1 MVSRGE
7 KVIMRNILV
16 GLIFLFTSGS
26 AIRAATTEDPYAEVN
41 ASWERFGAVYSR
53 ILENYYS
60 SLDQEEIMS
69 AAIKGMLGQ
78 LDPYSEYYDEEGL
91 RQLRQDTTGKFA
103 GLGIT
108 VAIKDRFP
116 VVISPI
122 EGTPAFRAGL
132 RPGDLIVAIEGK
144 STLDMQLESVVNA
157 LRGDP
162 GTKVAISVATHLGAT
177 PREVE
182 IQREIITIKSVV
194 LVEELQE
201 KIGYISMRRTRFSE
215 HTSSEVEEAIKSLP
229 RVEGL
234 ILDLRGNP
242 GGLFSQATQV
252 ADLFL
257 PQGVPIVKIKE
268 RDGRREEVKYSHR
281 HSIARNVP
289 LVVLIDEG
297 SASASEI
304 VAGAIQDNDRG
315 VVVGAASFGKGSVQ
329 TIFDLREREDE
340 SSALKLTTAL
350 YYAPSG
356 RSIHREQDIARP
368 VHRVLFG
375 DRELPHQLVMDL
387 IFRSENRA
395 KALSALQSHFDMD
408 SESAE
413 SILLIR
419 LGDLVGKSK
428 RGAAGLPDSIAN
440 RTYYTLRGRK
450 VFGGG
455 GIKPDIRVESEP
467 FPPYV
472 QELERRRLFFDF
484 VIDYVSTDSSWAEEH
499 PDLTVSDEMVEGF
512 MEFVQDRSLDQ
523 GQKGLNQIEELE
535 DLAKKMDWGEKV
547 QESIHQLRAAVMQ
560 EWERRHSSELE
571 PYVKG
576 ALRRELILR
585 FKGRK
590 AQLLEDL
597 QQDVQLAK
605 AIEVLADQD
614 QYLGVLAAE
623 EAK

>member
-1 MVSRGE
+1 
-7 KVIMRNILV
+7 MRHILM
-16 GLIFLFTSGS
+16 GLMGLFAS
-26 AIRAATTEDPYAEVN
+26 AGAICAATTEDPYAEVN

-60 SLDQEEIMS
+60 SLDQGEIMS
-69 AAIKGMLGQ
+69 AAIEGMLGQ

-91 RQLRQDTTGKFA
+91 RQLRQDTTGKFT

-122 EGTPAFRAGL
+122 EDTPAFRAGL

-144 STLDMQLESVVNA
+144 STLDMQLESVVNE
-157 LRGDP
+157 LRGAP

-182 IQREIITIKSVV
+182 IQREDIRIKSVV
-194 LVEELQE
+194 LVEELEDQ
-201 KIGYISMRRTRFSE
+201 IGYISMRRTRFSE

-229 RVEGL
+229 QVEGL

-257 PQGVPIVKIKE
+257 PQGAPIVEIKE
-268 RDGRREEVKYSHR
+268 REGRREEVKYAHR
-281 HSIARNVP
+281 HSIARDIP
-289 LVVLIDEG
+289 LVVMIDEG

-315 VVVGAASFGKGSVQ
+315 VIVGAASFGKGSVQ
-329 TIFDLREREDE
+329 TIFDLQTAFDLREET

-356 RSIHREQDIARP
+356 RSIHREQEIAKP

-387 IFRSENRA
+387 ILRSESKA
-395 KALSALQSHFDMD
+395 KALSALQSHFDMN
-408 SESAE
+408 SEAAE

-419 LGDLVGKSK
+419 LGDLAGKSK
-428 RGAAGLPDSIAN
+428 MGAAGLPDSISN
-440 RTYYTLRGRK
+440 RTYYTQRGRE

-455 GIKPDIRVESEP
+455 GIRPDISVKSEP
-467 FPPYV
+467 FPPYI

-484 VIDYVSTDSSWAEEH
+484 VIDYVSADSSWAEEH
-499 PDLTVSDEMVEGF
+499 PDLTVSDAMVEGF
-512 MEFVQDRSLDQ
+512 MEFVQDRSLHQ
-523 GQKGLNQIEELE
+523 GQEGLSQIAELE
-535 DLAKKMDWGEKV
+535 DLAKEMEWGETA
-547 QESIHQLRAAVMQ
+547 QESIDQLRAAVTQ
-560 EWERRHSSELE
+560 EWERRYRSELE
-571 PYVKG
+571 PYIKS

-585 FKGRK
+585 FWGRK
-590 AQLLEDL
+590 AQLLEEL
-597 QQDVQLAK
+597 QRDVQLAK

-614 QYLGVLAAE
+614 QYLGVLAVE

>member
-1 MVSRGE
+1 
-7 KVIMRNILV
+7 MRHILV
-16 GLIFLFTSGS
+16 GLIFLVTSGGV
-26 AIRAATTEDPYAEVN
+26 IRAATTEDPYAAVN

-60 SLDQEEIMS
+60 SLDQEQIMS
-69 AAIKGMLGQ
+69 AAINGMLGQ
-78 LDPYSEYYDEEGL
+78 LDSYSEYYDEEGL

-122 EGTPAFRAGL
+122 EDTPAFRAGL
-132 RPGDLIVAIEGK
+132 RPGDLIVAVEGK

-194 LVEELQE
+194 LVEELQK

-229 RVEGL
+229 QVEGL

-257 PQGVPIVKIKE
+257 PQGVPIVSIKE
-268 RDGRREEVKYSHR
+268 REGRREEVKYSHR
-281 HSIARNVP
+281 HSIARDIP

-329 TIFDLREREDE
+329 TIYDLREREDE

-395 KALSALQSHFDMD
+395 KALSALQSHFDMN

-419 LGDLVGKSK
+419 LGDLVGKSMM
-428 RGAAGLPDSIAN
+428 GAAGLPDSMAN
-440 RTYYTLRGRK
+440 RTYYTQRGRK

-467 FPPYV
+467 LPPYV

-499 PDLTVSDEMVEGF
+499 PGLTVSGEMVEGF
-512 MEFVQDRSLDQ
+512 MEFVQGRSLDQ

-535 DLAKKMDWGEKV
+535 DLAEKMDWGEEV
-547 QESIHQLRAAVMQ
+547 QESIHQLRAAVKQ

-571 PYVKG
+571 PYIKS

-590 AQLLEDL
+590 AQLLEEL

>member
-1 MVSRGE
+1 
-7 KVIMRNILV
+7 MRHLLM
-16 GLIFLFTSGS
+16 GLIFFFAS
-26 AIRAATTEDPYAEVN
+26 ANAIQAAPTEDPYAEVN

-53 ILENYYS
+53 ILENYYAR
-60 SLDQEEIMS
+60 LDQGEVMS

-122 EGTPAFRAGL
+122 EDTPAFRAGL
-132 RPGDLIVAIEGK
+132 RPGDLIVAVEGK

-157 LRGDP
+157 LRGEP
-162 GTKVAISVATHLGAT
+162 GTKVAISVAPHLGAM

-194 LVEELQE
+194 LVEELQG
-201 KIGYISMRRTRFSE
+201 KIGYISMRQTRFSE
-215 HTSSEVEEAIKSLP
+215 HTSSEVEEALKSLP

-257 PQGVPIVKIKE
+257 PQGVPIVSIRE
-268 RDGRREEVKYSHR
+268 RDRRREEVKYSHR

-329 TIFDLREREDE
+329 TIFDLREREE
-340 SSALKLTTAL
+340 EASALKLTTAL

-356 RSIHREQDIARP
+356 RSIHREQDIAKP
-368 VHRVLFG
+368 VHSVLFG

-387 IFRSENRA
+387 ILRSENRA

-413 SILLIR
+413 SLLLIR
-419 LGDLVGKSK
+419 LGDLAGKSK
-428 RGAAGLPDSIAN
+428 MGAAGLPDSMAN
-440 RTYYTLRGRK
+440 QTYYTQRGRK

-455 GIKPDIRVESEP
+455 GIKPDISVEPEP
-467 FPPYV
+467 FPLYV
-472 QELERRRLFFDF
+472 QELVRRRLFFDF
-484 VIDYVSTDSSWAEEH
+484 VIDYVSADSSWAEEH
-499 PDLTVSDEMVEGF
+499 PDLTVSDEMVAGF
-512 MEFVQDRSLDQ
+512 MEFVRTKDISLDQ
-523 GQKGLNQIEELE
+523 GRKGLNQIAELE
-535 DLAKKMDWGEKV
+535 DLAEKMDWSEAA
-547 QESIHQLRAAVMQ
+547 QESIQQLRAAVKQ
-560 EWERRHSSELE
+560 EWERRYSSELE
-571 PYVKG
+571 PYIKS

-585 FKGRK
+585 FRGRK
-590 AQLLEDL
+590 AQLLEEL
-597 QQDVQLAK
+597 QEDVQLAK

>member
-1 MVSRGE
+1 
-7 KVIMRNILV
+7 MRHILV
-16 GLIFLFTSGS
+16 GLIFLVTSGG
-26 AIRAATTEDPYAEVN
+26 AIRAATTEDPYAAVN

-69 AAIKGMLGQ
+69 AAINGMLGQ
-78 LDPYSEYYDEEGL
+78 LDSYSEYYDEEGL

-116 VVISPI
+116 VVIAPI
-122 EGTPAFRAGL
+122 EDTPAFRAGL
-132 RPGDLIVAIEGK
+132 RPGDLIVAVEGK

-194 LVEELQE
+194 LVEELE
-201 KIGYISMRRTRFSE
+201 KKIGYISMRRTRFSE
-215 HTSSEVEEAIKSLP
+215 YTSSEVEEAIKSLP
-229 RVEGL
+229 QVEGL

-257 PQGVPIVKIKE
+257 PRGVPIVSIKE
-268 RDGRREEVKYSHR
+268 REGRREEVKYSDR
-281 HSIARNVP
+281 HSIARDIP

-315 VVVGAASFGKGSVQ
+315 VIVGAASFGKGSVQ
-329 TIFDLREREDE
+329 TIFDLREREEE

-356 RSIHREQDIARP
+356 RSIHREQDIAKP

-387 IFRSENRA
+387 VLRSENRA
-395 KALSALQSHFDMD
+395 KALSALQSHFDMN

-413 SILLIR
+413 SVLLIR
-419 LGDLVGKSK
+419 LGDLVGKSMM
-428 RGAAGLPDSIAN
+428 GAAGLPDSMAN
-440 RTYYTLRGRK
+440 RTYYTQRGRK

-499 PDLTVSDEMVEGF
+499 PGLTVSDEMIEGF
-512 MEFVQDRSLDQ
+512 MEFVRTKDRSLDQ

-535 DLAKKMDWGEKV
+535 DLAEKMDWGEEV
-547 QESIHQLRAAVMQ
+547 QESIHQLRAAVKQ
-560 EWERRHSSELE
+560 EWERRHSSKLE
-571 PYVKG
+571 PYIKS

-590 AQLLEDL
+590 AQLLEEL

-623 EAK
+623 GAK

>member
-1 MVSRGE
+1 
-7 KVIMRNILV
+7 MRHILV
-16 GLIFLFTSGS
+16 GLIFLVTSGGV
-26 AIRAATTEDPYAEVN
+26 IRAATTEDPYAEVN

-60 SLDQEEIMS
+60 SMDQGEIMS

-122 EGTPAFRAGL
+122 EDTPAFRAGL
-132 RPGDLIVAIEGK
+132 RPGDLIVAVEGK

-182 IQREIITIKSVV
+182 IQREIIRIKSVV
-194 LVEELQE
+194 LVEELKN
-201 KIGYISMRRTRFSE
+201 KIGYISMRQTRFSE

-229 RVEGL
+229 QVEGL

-257 PQGVPIVKIKE
+257 PQGVPIVSIKE
-268 RDGRREEVKYSHR
+268 REGRREEVKYSHR
-281 HSIARNVP
+281 HSIARDIP

-315 VVVGAASFGKGSVQ
+315 VIVGAASFGKGSVQ
-329 TIFDLREREDE
+329 TIFDLREREEE

-356 RSIHREQDIARP
+356 RSIHREQDIAKP

-387 IFRSENRA
+387 VLRSENRA
-395 KALSALQSHFDMD
+395 KVLSALQSHFDMD

-428 RGAAGLPDSIAN
+428 LGATELSDSISN
-440 RTYYTLRGRK
+440 RTYYTQRGRK

-455 GIKPDIRVESEP
+455 GIKPDISVESEP

-499 PDLTVSDEMVEGF
+499 PGLTASDEMVKSF
-512 MEFVQDRSLDQ
+512 MEFVRTKDRSLHQ
-523 GQKGLNQIEELE
+523 GQEGLSQIAELE
-535 DLAKKMDWGEKV
+535 DLAEKMDWGEAA
-547 QESIHQLRAAVMQ
+547 QGSIHQLRAAVAQ
-560 EWERRHSSELE
+560 EWERRYSSSKLE
-571 PYVKG
+571 PYIKS

-585 FKGRK
+585 FRGRK
-590 AQLLEDL
+590 AQLLEEL

-614 QYLGVLAAE
+614 QYLGVLAAG

>member
-1 MVSRGE
+1 
-7 KVIMRNILV
+7 MRHILV
-16 GLIFLFTSGS
+16 GLIFLFASGG
-26 AIRAATTEDPYAEVN
+26 AIHAVTTEDPYAEVN

-53 ILENYYS
+53 ILENYYAR
-60 SLDQEEIMS
+60 LDQEEVMS
-69 AAIKGMLGQ
+69 AAIKGLLGQ
-78 LDPYSEYYDEEGL
+78 LDPYSEYFDEEAL

-122 EGTPAFRAGL
+122 EDTPAFRAGL
-132 RPGDLIVAIEGK
+132 RPGDLIVAVEGK
-144 STLDMQLESVVNA
+144 STLDMQLECVVNA

-182 IQREIITIKSVV
+182 IQREIIRIKSVV
-194 LVEELQE
+194 LVEELRG

-215 HTSSEVEEAIKSLP
+215 HTSSEVEEALKSLP

-257 PQGVPIVKIKE
+257 PQGVPIVSIKE
-268 RDGRREEVKYSHR
+268 REGRREEIKYSHR
-281 HSIARNVP
+281 PSIARDIP

-315 VVVGAASFGKGSVQ
+315 VIVGGASFGKGSVQ
-329 TIFDLREREDE
+329 TIFDLPEEA

-356 RSIHREQDIARP
+356 RSIHRKQNIARP

-387 IFRSENRA
+387 VLRSGNRA
-395 KALSALQSHFDMD
+395 KALSALQSHFDMN

-428 RGAAGLPDSIAN
+428 IGADGLPDSIAN
-440 RTYYTLRGRK
+440 RTYYTQQGRK

-455 GIKPDIRVESEP
+455 GIKPDISIDPEP

-484 VIDYVSTDSSWAEEH
+484 VIDYVSADSSWAAEH
-499 PDLTVSDEMVEGF
+499 PGLTVSDEMVNSF
-512 MEFVQDRSLDQ
+512 MKFVRTKDGSLNQ
-523 GQKGLNQIEELE
+523 GQKGLSKIEELE
-535 DLAKKMDWGEKV
+535 DLAEEMDWGTAA
-547 QESIHQLRAAVMQ
+547 QESLHQLRVAVGQ
-560 EWERRHSSELE
+560 EWEQRYSSKLS
-571 PYVKG
+571 PYIKS
-576 ALRRELILR
+576 ALRRELVLR
-585 FKGRK
+585 FRGRK
-590 AQLLEDL
+590 AQLLAEL
-597 QQDVQLAK
+597 QEDVQLAK
-605 AIEVLADQD
+605 AVEVLGDQD
-614 QYLGVLAAE
+614 MYWGVLAPE
-623 EAK
+623 ETK

>member
-1 MVSRGE
+1 
-7 KVIMRNILV
+7 MRHLLV
-16 GLIFLFTSGS
+16 GLIFLFASGG

-60 SLDQEEIMS
+60 SLDQEEIMN
-69 AAIKGMLGQ
+69 AAIKGMLGR

-122 EGTPAFRAGL
+122 EDTPAFRVGL
-132 RPGDLIVAIEGK
+132 RPGDLIVAVEGK

-157 LRGDP
+157 LRGAP
-162 GTKVAISVATHLGAT
+162 GTKVAISVATHLGAK

-182 IQREIITIKSVV
+182 IQREIIRIKSVV
-194 LVEELQE
+194 LVEELKD

-215 HTSSEVEEAIKSLP
+215 HTASEVEEAIKNLP

-257 PQGVPIVKIKE
+257 PQGVPIVTIKE
-268 RDGRREEVKYSHR
+268 REGRREEVKYAHR
-281 HSIARNVP
+281 HSIARDIP

-315 VVVGAASFGKGSVQ
+315 VIVGAASFGKGSVQ
-329 TIFDLREREDE
+329 TIFDLREREEE

-356 RSIHREQDIARP
+356 RSIHREQDIAKP

-387 IFRSENRA
+387 ILRSENRA
-395 KALSALQSHFDMD
+395 KALSALQSHFDMN

-419 LGDLVGKSK
+419 LGDLAGKSK
-428 RGAAGLPDSIAN
+428 MGAAGLPDTISN
-440 RTYYTLRGRK
+440 RTYYTQRGRK

-455 GIKPDIRVESEP
+455 GIRPDISVESEP
-467 FPPYV
+467 FPFYI

-484 VIDYVSTDSSWAEEH
+484 VIDYVSADSSWAEEH
-499 PDLTVSDEMVEGF
+499 PDLIVSDEMVEGF
-512 MEFVQDRSLDQ
+512 MEFVQDRSLHQ
-523 GQKGLNQIEELE
+523 GQEGLSQIAELE
-535 DLAKKMDWGEKV
+535 DLAEEMDWGETA
-547 QESIHQLRAAVMQ
+547 QESIHLLRAAVTQ
-560 EWERRHSSELE
+560 EWERRYNSKLG
-571 PYVKG
+571 PYIKN

-585 FKGRK
+585 FRGRK
-590 AQLLEDL
+590 AQLLEEL
-597 QQDVQLAK
+597 QEDVQLAK
-605 AIEVLADQD
+605 AIEVVADQD

>member
-1 MVSRGE
+1 M
-7 KVIMRNILV
+7 
-16 GLIFLFTSGS
+16 GLIFLFAS
-26 AIRAATTEDPYAEVN
+26 ANAIQAAPTEDPYAEVN

-53 ILENYYS
+53 ILENYYAR
-60 SLDQEEIMS
+60 LDQGEVMS

-122 EGTPAFRAGL
+122 EDTPAFRAGL
-132 RPGDLIVAIEGK
+132 RPGDLIVAVEGK

-157 LRGDP
+157 LRGEP
-162 GTKVAISVATHLGAT
+162 GTKVAISVAPHLGAT

-194 LVEELQE
+194 LVEKLQE
-201 KIGYISMRRTRFSE
+201 KIGYISMRQTRFSE

-229 RVEGL
+229 RIEGL

-257 PQGVPIVKIKE
+257 PQGVPIVSIKE
-268 RDGRREEVKYSHR
+268 RDGRRDEVKYSHR

-289 LVVLIDEG
+289 LVVMIDEG

-329 TIFDLREREDE
+329 TIFDLREREE
-340 SSALKLTTAL
+340 EASALKLTTAL

-356 RSIHREQDIARP
+356 RSIHREQDIAKP
-368 VHRVLFG
+368 VHSVLFG

-395 KALSALQSHFDMD
+395 KALSAFQSHFDMD

-413 SILLIR
+413 SLLLIR

-428 RGAAGLPDSIAN
+428 MGAAGLPDSMAN
-440 RTYYTLRGRK
+440 QTYYTQRGRK

-455 GIKPDIRVESEP
+455 GIKPDIIIESEP

-472 QELERRRLFFDF
+472 QELVRRRLFFDF
-484 VIDYVSTDSSWAEEH
+484 VIDYVSADSSWAEEH
-499 PDLTVSDEMVEGF
+499 PDLTVSDEMVAGF
-512 MEFVQDRSLDQ
+512 MEFVRTKDISLDQ
-523 GQKGLNQIEELE
+523 GQKGLNQIAELE
-535 DLAKKMDWGEKV
+535 DLAEKMDWGEAA
-547 QESIHQLRAAVMQ
+547 QESIQQLRAAVKQ
-560 EWERRHSSELE
+560 EWERRYSSELE
-571 PYVKG
+571 PYIKS

-590 AQLLEDL
+590 AQLLEEL
-597 QQDVQLAK
+597 QEDVQLAK
-605 AIEVLADQD
+605 AIAVLADQD

>member
-1 MVSRGE
+1 
-7 KVIMRNILV
+7 MRHILM
-16 GLIFLFTSGS
+16 GLIFLVVSGGV
-26 AIRAATTEDPYAEVN
+26 IRAATTEDPYAEVN

-53 ILENYYS
+53 ILENYYAR
-60 SLDQEEIMS
+60 LDQEEVMS

-78 LDPYSEYYDEEGL
+78 LDTYSEFYDEEGL

-116 VVISPI
+116 VVIAPI
-122 EGTPAFRAGL
+122 EDTPAFRAGL
-132 RPGDLIVAIEGK
+132 RPGDLIVAVEGK

-182 IQREIITIKSVV
+182 IQREIIRIKSVA
-194 LVEELQE
+194 LVEELKG
-201 KIGYISMRRTRFSE
+201 KIGYVSMRRTRFSE
-215 HTSSEVEEAIKSLP
+215 HTSSEVEEAVKSLP

-242 GGLFSQATQV
+242 GGLFSQATEV

-257 PQGVPIVKIKE
+257 PQGVPIVSIKE
-268 RDGRREEVKYSHR
+268 REGGREEVKYSR
-281 HSIARNVP
+281 RQSIARDIP

-315 VVVGAASFGKGSVQ
+315 VIVGTASFGKGSVQ
-329 TIFDLREREDE
+329 TIFDLREEA

-356 RSIHREQDIARP
+356 RSIHREQDIVRP

-387 IFRSENRA
+387 ILRSDNRV

-408 SESAE
+408 SEAAE
-413 SILLIR
+413 SVLLIR
-419 LGDLVGKSK
+419 LGDLVGRSK
-428 RGAAGLPDSIAN
+428 IGEAGLLDSISN
-440 RTYYTLRGRK
+440 RTYYTQRGRK

-455 GIKPDIRVESEP
+455 GIKPDIGVEQEP
-467 FPPYV
+467 FPPYI
-472 QELERRRLFFDF
+472 QKLERRRLFFDF

-499 PDLTVSDEMVEGF
+499 PSLTISDEMVKGF
-512 MEFVQDRSLDQ
+512 IEFVRTKNRSLDQ
-523 GQKGLNQIEELE
+523 GQEGLSQIEELE
-535 DLAKKMDWGEKV
+535 GLAEEMDWDKAA
-547 QESIHQLRAAVMQ
+547 QELIHQLRAAMEQ
-560 EWERRHSSELE
+560 EWERRYSRKLE
-571 PYVKG
+571 PYIKN
-576 ALRRELILR
+576 ALRRELVLR
-585 FKGRK
+585 FRGRK
-590 AQLLEDL
+590 AQLLEEL
-597 QQDVQLAK
+597 KEDVQLAK
-605 AIEVLADQD
+605 AVEVLGDQD

-623 EAK
+623 KAK

>member
-1 MVSRGE
+1 
-7 KVIMRNILV
+7 MRHLLM
-16 GLIFLFTSGS
+16 GLIFLFAS
-26 AIRAATTEDPYAEVN
+26 ANAIQAAPTEDPYAEVN

-53 ILENYYS
+53 ILENYYAR
-60 SLDQEEIMS
+60 LDQGEVMS

-122 EGTPAFRAGL
+122 EDTPAFRAGL
-132 RPGDLIVAIEGK
+132 RPGDLIVAVEGK

-157 LRGDP
+157 LRGEP
-162 GTKVAISVATHLGAT
+162 GTKVAISVAPHLGAT

-182 IQREIITIKSVV
+182 IQREMITIKSVV
-194 LVEELQE
+194 LVEELQG
-201 KIGYISMRRTRFSE
+201 KIGYISMRQTRFSE

-229 RVEGL
+229 RIEGL

-257 PQGVPIVKIKE
+257 PQGVPIVSIRE
-268 RDGRREEVKYSHR
+268 RDRRREEVKYSHR

-329 TIFDLREREDE
+329 TIFDLREREE
-340 SSALKLTTAL
+340 EASALKLTTAL

-356 RSIHREQDIARP
+356 RSIHREQDIAKP
-368 VHRVLFG
+368 VHSVLFG

-387 IFRSENRA
+387 ILRSENRA

-413 SILLIR
+413 SLLLIR

-428 RGAAGLPDSIAN
+428 MGAAGLSDSMGN
-440 RTYYTLRGRK
+440 QTYYTQRGRK

-455 GIKPDIRVESEP
+455 GIRPDISVESES

-472 QELERRRLFFDF
+472 QELVRRRLFFDF
-484 VIDYVSTDSSWAEEH
+484 VIDYVSADSSWAEEH
-499 PDLTVSDEMVEGF
+499 PDLTVSDEMVAGF
-512 MEFVQDRSLDQ
+512 MEFVQDISLDQ
-523 GQKGLNQIEELE
+523 GQKGLNQIADLE
-535 DLAKKMDWGEKV
+535 DLAKKMDWGEAA
-547 QESIHQLRAAVMQ
+547 QESIQQLRAAVKQ
-560 EWERRHSSELE
+560 EWERRYSSELE
-571 PYVKG
+571 PYIKG

-590 AQLLEDL
+590 AQLLEEL
-597 QQDVQLAK
+597 QEDVQLAK

>member
-1 MVSRGE
+1 
-7 KVIMRNILV
+7 MRHILM
-16 GLIFLFTSGS
+16 GLIGLFAS
-26 AIRAATTEDPYAEVN
+26 AGAICAATTEDRYAEVN

-60 SLDQEEIMS
+60 SLDQGKIMS
-69 AAIKGMLGQ
+69 AAIEGMLGQ

-91 RQLRQDTTGKFA
+91 RQLRQDTTGKFT

-122 EGTPAFRAGL
+122 EDTPAFRAGL

-144 STLDMQLESVVNA
+144 STLDMQLESVVNT
-157 LRGDP
+157 LRGAP
-162 GTKVAISVATHLGAT
+162 GTKVTISVATHLGAT

-182 IQREIITIKSVV
+182 IQREDIRIKSVV
-194 LVEELQE
+194 LVEKFKD

-229 RVEGL
+229 QVEGL

-257 PQGVPIVKIKE
+257 PQGVPIVSIKE
-268 RDGRREEVKYSHR
+268 REGRREEVKYSHR
-281 HSIARNVP
+281 HSIAREIP

-315 VVVGAASFGKGSVQ
+315 VIVGAASFGKGSVQ
-329 TIFDLREREDE
+329 TIFDLREREEE

-356 RSIHREQDIARP
+356 RSIHREQDTAKP
-368 VHRVLFG
+368 VHRILFG

-387 IFRSENRA
+387 VLRSENRA
-395 KALSALQSHFDMD
+395 KALAALQSRFDMT

-419 LGDLVGKSK
+419 LGDLAGKSK
-428 RGAAGLPDSIAN
+428 IGAAGLPDTISS
-440 RTYYTLRGRK
+440 RTYYTQRGRK

-455 GIKPDIRVESEP
+455 GIRPDISVEAEP
-467 FPPYV
+467 FPPFI

-484 VIDYVSTDSSWAEEH
+484 VIDYVSADSSWAEEY
-499 PDLTVSDEMVEGF
+499 PDLIVSDEMVEGF
-512 MEFVQDRSLDQ
+512 MEFVQDRSLHQ
-523 GQKGLNQIEELE
+523 GQEGLSQIAELE
-535 DLAKKMDWGEKV
+535 DLAEEMDWGEMA
-547 QESIHQLRAAVMQ
+547 QESIDQLRAAVTQ
-560 EWERRHSSELE
+560 EWERRYSSELE
-571 PYVKG
+571 PHIKN

-590 AQLLEDL
+590 AQLLEEL
-597 QQDVQLAK
+597 QEDVQLAR
-605 AIEVLADQD
+605 AVEVLADQD

>member
-1 MVSRGE
+1 
-7 KVIMRNILV
+7 MRHLLV
-16 GLIFLFTSGS
+16 GLIFLFAS
-26 AIRAATTEDPYAEVN
+26 ANAIQAAPTEDQYAEVN

-53 ILENYYS
+53 ILENYYAP
-60 SLDQEEIMS
+60 LDQGEVMS

-91 RQLRQDTTGKFA
+91 RQLRQDTTGKFE

-108 VAIKDRFP
+108 VGIKDRFP

-132 RPGDLIVAIEGK
+132 RPGDLIVAVEGK
-144 STLDMQLESVVNA
+144 STLDMQLESVVNT
-157 LRGDP
+157 LRGEP
-162 GTKVAISVATHLGAT
+162 GTKVAISVAPHLGAT
-177 PREVE
+177 PHEVE

-194 LVEELQE
+194 LVEELPE
-201 KIGYISMRRTRFSE
+201 KIGYISMRQTRFSE

-242 GGLFSQATQV
+242 GGLFSQAAQV

-257 PQGVPIVKIKE
+257 PQGVPIVSIRE
-268 RDGRREEVKYSHR
+268 RDGRREEVKYSRR
-281 HSIARNVP
+281 HSIAYNVP

-315 VVVGAASFGKGSVQ
+315 VIVGAASFGKGSVQ
-329 TIFDLREREDE
+329 TIFDLREREE
-340 SSALKLTTAL
+340 EASALKLTTAL

-356 RSIHREQDIARP
+356 RSIHREQNIAKP
-368 VHRVLFG
+368 VHSVLFG
-375 DRELPHQLVMDL
+375 DKELPHQLVMDL
-387 IFRSENRA
+387 ILRSENRT

-408 SESAE
+408 SEAAE

-419 LGDLVGKSK
+419 LGDLAGKSK
-428 RGAAGLPDSIAN
+428 MGAAGLPDTISN
-440 RTYYTLRGRK
+440 RTYYTQRGRK

-455 GIKPDIRVESEP
+455 IKPDISVESEP

-472 QELERRRLFFDF
+472 QELGRRRLFFDF

-512 MEFVQDRSLDQ
+512 MEFVQDKSLDQ
-523 GQKGLNQIEELE
+523 GQKGLNEIEELE
-535 DLAKKMDWGEKV
+535 DLAEEMDWGV
-547 QESIHQLRAAVMQ
+547 AAQESIHQLRAAVKK
-560 EWERRHSSELE
+560 EWEQRYSSELE
-571 PYVKG
+571 PYIKS

-590 AQLLEDL
+590 AQLLEEL
-597 QQDVQLAK
+597 QEDVQLAK

>member
-1 MVSRGE
+1 
-7 KVIMRNILV
+7 MRHILM
-16 GLIFLFTSGS
+16 GLIFLVVSGGV
-26 AIRAATTEDPYAEVN
+26 IRAATTEDPYAEVN

-53 ILENYYS
+53 ILENYYAR
-60 SLDQEEIMS
+60 LDQEEVMS
-69 AAIKGMLGQ
+69 AAIKGMLGK
-78 LDPYSEYYDEEGL
+78 LDTYSEFYDEEGL

-116 VVISPI
+116 VVIAPI
-122 EGTPAFRAGL
+122 EDTPAFRAGL
-132 RPGDLIVAIEGK
+132 RPGDLIVAVEGE
-144 STLDMQLESVVNA
+144 STLNMQLESVVNA

-182 IQREIITIKSVV
+182 IQREIIRIKSVV
-194 LVEELQE
+194 LVEELKG
-201 KIGYISMRRTRFSE
+201 KIGYVSMRRTRFSE
-215 HTSSEVEEAIKSLP
+215 HTSSEVEEAVKSLP
-229 RVEGL
+229 QVEGL

-257 PQGVPIVKIKE
+257 PQGVPIVSIKE
-268 RDGRREEVKYSHR
+268 REGGREEVKYSR
-281 HSIARNVP
+281 RQSIARDIP

-315 VVVGAASFGKGSVQ
+315 VIVGTASFGKGSVQ
-329 TIFDLREREDE
+329 TIFDLREEA

-356 RSIHREQDIARP
+356 RSIHREQDMARP

-387 IFRSENRA
+387 ILRSDNRV
-395 KALSALQSHFDMD
+395 KALSSLQSHFDMD

-419 LGDLVGKSK
+419 LGDLVGRSK
-428 RGAAGLPDSIAN
+428 IGEAGLLDSISN
-440 RTYYTLRGRK
+440 RTYYTQRGRK

-455 GIKPDIRVESEP
+455 GIKPDISVEQEQ
-467 FPPYV
+467 FPPYI
-472 QELERRRLFFDF
+472 QKLERRRLFFDF

-499 PDLTVSDEMVEGF
+499 PSLTVSDEMVKGF
-512 MEFVQDRSLDQ
+512 TEFVRTKDRSLDQ
-523 GQKGLNQIEELE
+523 GQEGLSQIEELE
-535 DLAKKMDWGEKV
+535 DLAEEVDWGKAA
-547 QESIHQLRAAVMQ
+547 QELIHQLRAAVEQ
-560 EWERRHSSELE
+560 EWERRYSSKLE
-571 PYVKG
+571 PYIKN
-576 ALRRELILR
+576 ALRRELVLR

-590 AQLLEDL
+590 AQLLEEL
-597 QQDVQLAK
+597 QEDVQLAK
-605 AIEVLADQD
+605 AVEVLGDQD

-623 EAK
+623 KAK

>member
-1 MVSRGE
+1 
-7 KVIMRNILV
+7 MRCILV
-16 GLIFLFTSGS
+16 GLMGLFACAG
-26 AIRAATTEDPYAEVN
+26 AICAATTEDPYAEVN

-53 ILENYYS
+53 ILENYYAS
-60 SLDQEEIMS
+60 MDQGEIMS
-69 AAIKGMLGQ
+69 AAIEGMLGQ

-91 RQLRQDTTGKFA
+91 RQLRQDTTGKFT

-122 EGTPAFRAGL
+122 EDTPAFRAGL

-144 STLDMQLESVVNA
+144 STLDMQLESVVNE
-157 LRGDP
+157 LRGAP

-182 IQREIITIKSVV
+182 IQREDIRIKSVV
-194 LVEELQE
+194 LAEELE
-201 KIGYISMRRTRFSE
+201 DKIGYISMRRTRFSE

-229 RVEGL
+229 QVEGL

-257 PQGVPIVKIKE
+257 PQGVPIVSIKE
-268 RDGRREEVKYSHR
+268 REGRREEVKYAHR
-281 HSIARNVP
+281 HSIARDIP
-289 LVVLIDEG
+289 LVVMIDEG

-315 VVVGAASFGKGSVQ
+315 VIVGAASFGKGSVQ
-329 TIFDLREREDE
+329 TIFDLQTAFDLREETA
-340 SSALKLTTAL
+340 SALKLTTAL

-356 RSIHREQDIARP
+356 RSIHREQDIAKP

-375 DRELPHQLVMDL
+375 DRELPPQFVMDL
-387 IFRSENRA
+387 VLRSENRA
-395 KALSALQSHFDMD
+395 KALSALQSRFDMS

-413 SILLIR
+413 SILLTR
-419 LGDLVGKSK
+419 LGDLAGKSK
-428 RGAAGLPDSIAN
+428 MGAAGLPDSISS
-440 RTYYTLRGRK
+440 REYYTQRGRK

-455 GIKPDIRVESEP
+455 GIRPDISVESEP
-467 FPPYV
+467 FPPYI
-472 QELERRRLFFDF
+472 QELDRRRLFFDF
-484 VIDYVSTDSSWAEEH
+484 VIDYVSADSAWAEEH
-499 PDLTVSDEMVEGF
+499 PNLTVSDEMVEGF
-512 MEFVQDRSLDQ
+512 MEFVRTKNRNPYQ
-523 GQKGLNQIEELE
+523 GQEGLSQIAELE
-535 DLAKKMDWGEKV
+535 ELAKKMDWGETA
-547 QESIHQLRAAVMQ
+547 QESIDQLQAAVTQ
-560 EWERRHSSELE
+560 EWERRYSSKLD
-571 PYVKG
+571 PYIRS

-590 AQLLEDL
+590 AQLLAEL

-614 QYLGVLAAE
+614 QYLGVLAVE

>member
-1 MVSRGE
+1 
-7 KVIMRNILV
+7 MRHILV
-16 GLIFLFTSGS
+16 GLIFLFASGA
-26 AIRAATTEDPYAEVN
+26 AIHAATTEDPYAEVN

-53 ILENYYS
+53 ILENYYAR
-60 SLDQEEIMS
+60 LDQEEVMS

-78 LDPYSEYYDEEGL
+78 LDPYSEFYDEEAL
-91 RQLRQDTTGKFA
+91 RQLRQDTTGKFT

-122 EGTPAFRAGL
+122 EDTPAFRAGL
-132 RPGDLIVAIEGK
+132 RSGDLIVAVEGK
-144 STLDMQLESVVNA
+144 STLDMQLECVVNA
-157 LRGDP
+157 LQGDP

-182 IQREIITIKSVV
+182 IQREIIKIKSVV
-194 LVEELQE
+194 LVEELKG

-215 HTSSEVEEAIKSLP
+215 QTSSEVEEAIKSLP

-257 PQGVPIVKIKE
+257 PQGVPIVSIKE
-268 RDGRREEVKYSHR
+268 REGRREEVKYSHR
-281 HSIARNVP
+281 HSIARDIP

-315 VVVGAASFGKGSVQ
+315 VIIGGASFGKGSVQ
-329 TIFDLREREDE
+329 TIFDLREVREE
-340 SSALKLTTAL
+340 ASSALKLTTAL

-356 RSIHREQDIARP
+356 RSIHREQNIARP

-375 DRELPHQLVMDL
+375 DRELPHQIVMDL
-387 IFRSENRA
+387 VLRSGNRA
-395 KALSALQSHFDMD
+395 KALSALQSHFDMN

-428 RGAAGLPDSIAN
+428 IGADGLPDSIAN
-440 RTYYTLRGRK
+440 RTYYTQQGRK

-455 GIKPDIRVESEP
+455 GIKPDISIDPES

-484 VIDYVSTDSSWAEEH
+484 VIDYVSADSSWAAEH
-499 PDLTVSDEMVEGF
+499 PSLTVSDEMVNSF
-512 MEFVQDRSLDQ
+512 MKFVRTKDGSLNQ
-523 GQKGLNQIEELE
+523 GPKGLSQIEKLE
-535 DLAKKMDWGEKV
+535 DLAEEMDWGTAA
-547 QESIHQLRAAVMQ
+547 QESLHQLRVAVGQ
-560 EWERRHSSELE
+560 EWVQQYSRKLA
-571 PYVKG
+571 PYIKS
-576 ALRRELILR
+576 ALHRELVLR
-585 FKGRK
+585 FRGRK
-590 AQLLEDL
+590 AQLLAEL
-597 QQDVQLAK
+597 QEDVQLAK
-605 AIEVLADQD
+605 AIEVLGDQE
-614 QYLGVLAAE
+614 QYWGVLAQE

>member
-1 MVSRGE
+1 
-7 KVIMRNILV
+7 MRHLLM
-16 GLIFLFTSGS
+16 GLIFLFPS
-26 AIRAATTEDPYAEVN
+26 ANAIEAAPTEDPYAEVN

-53 ILENYYS
+53 ILENYYAR
-60 SLDQEEIMS
+60 LDQGEVMS

-122 EGTPAFRAGL
+122 EDTPAFRAGL
-132 RPGDLIVAIEGK
+132 RPGDLIVAVEGK

-157 LRGDP
+157 LRGEP
-162 GTKVAISVATHLGAT
+162 GTKVAISVASHLGAT

-194 LVEELQE
+194 LVEELQG
-201 KIGYISMRRTRFSE
+201 KIGYISMRQTRFSE
-215 HTSSEVEEAIKSLP
+215 HTSSEVEEALKSLP

-257 PQGVPIVKIKE
+257 PQGVPIVSIRE
-268 RDGRREEVKYSHR
+268 RDRRREEVKYSHR

-329 TIFDLREREDE
+329 TIFDLREREE
-340 SSALKLTTAL
+340 EASALKLTTAL

-356 RSIHREQDIARP
+356 RSIHREQDIAKP
-368 VHRVLFG
+368 VHSVLFG

-387 IFRSENRA
+387 ILRSENRA

-413 SILLIR
+413 SLLLIR

-428 RGAAGLPDSIAN
+428 MGAAGLPDSMGN
-440 RTYYTLRGRK
+440 QTYYTQRGRR

-455 GIKPDIRVESEP
+455 GIKPDISVESEP

-484 VIDYVSTDSSWAEEH
+484 VIDYVSADSSWAEEH
-499 PDLTVSDEMVEGF
+499 PSLTVSDEMVAGF
-512 MEFVQDRSLDQ
+512 MEFVRTKDISLDQ
-523 GQKGLNQIEELE
+523 GQKGLNQIADLE
-535 DLAKKMDWGEKV
+535 DLAEKMDWGEAA
-547 QESIHQLRAAVMQ
+547 QESIQQLRAAVKQ
-560 EWERRHSSELE
+560 EWERRYSSELE
-571 PYVKG
+571 PYIKS

-585 FKGRK
+585 FRGRK
-590 AQLLEDL
+590 AQLLEEL
-597 QQDVQLAK
+597 QEDVQLAK

>member
-1 MVSRGE
+1 
-7 KVIMRNILV
+7 MRHILV
-16 GLIFLFTSGS
+16 GLIFLFTSGG
-26 AIRAATTEDPYAEVN
+26 AIHAATTEDPYAEVN

-53 ILENYYS
+53 ILENYYAR
-60 SLDQEEIMS
+60 LDQEEVMG

-122 EGTPAFRAGL
+122 EDTPAFRAGL
-132 RPGDLIVAIEGK
+132 RPGDLIVAVEGK

-182 IQREIITIKSVV
+182 IQREIIRIKSVV
-194 LVEELQE
+194 LVEELKG

-215 HTSSEVEEAIKSLP
+215 HTSSEVEEAIKSFP

-234 ILDLRGNP
+234 VLDLRGNP

-257 PQGVPIVKIKE
+257 PQGVPIVSIKE
-268 RDGRREEVKYSHR
+268 REGRREEVKYAHR
-281 HSIARNVP
+281 HSIARDIP

-315 VVVGAASFGKGSVQ
+315 VIVGSASFGKGSVQ
-329 TIFDLREREDE
+329 TIFDLRDE
-340 SSALKLTTAL
+340 VSSALKLTTAL

-356 RSIHREQDIARP
+356 RSIHREQDMARP

-375 DRELPHQLVMDL
+375 QRELPHQLVMDL
-387 IFRSENRA
+387 VLRSENRA
-395 KALSALQSHFDMD
+395 KALSALQTHFDMD

-419 LGDLVGKSK
+419 LGDLVGKSEI
-428 RGAAGLPDSIAN
+428 GAAGLSDTIAK
-440 RTYYTLRGRK
+440 TYYTQRGRE

-455 GIKPDIRVESEP
+455 GIKPDISVESEP

-484 VIDYVSTDSSWAEEH
+484 VIDYVSADSSWAEEH
-499 PDLTVSDEMVEGF
+499 PSLTVSDEMIKSF
-512 MEFVQDRSLDQ
+512 MEFVQDRRLDQ
-523 GQKGLNQIEELE
+523 GQEGLSQIEELA
-535 DLAKKMDWGEKV
+535 DLAEEMDWGTAA
-547 QESIHQLRAAVMQ
+547 QESIHQLRTAVKQ
-560 EWERRHSSELE
+560 EWEQRYSSKLE
-571 PYVKG
+571 PYIKS
-576 ALRRELILR
+576 ALRRELVLR
-585 FKGRK
+585 FRGRR
-590 AQLLEDL
+590 AQLLEEL
-597 QQDVQLAK
+597 QEDVQLAK

>member
-1 MVSRGE
+1 
-7 KVIMRNILV
+7 MRHILM
-16 GLIFLFTSGS
+16 GLISLFACAG
-26 AIRAATTEDPYAEVN
+26 AICAATTEDPYAEVN

-60 SLDQEEIMS
+60 SLDQGEIMS
-69 AAIKGMLGQ
+69 AAIEGMLGQ

-91 RQLRQDTTGKFA
+91 RQLRQDTTGKFT

-122 EGTPAFRAGL
+122 EDTPAFRAGL

-144 STLDMQLESVVNA
+144 STLDMQLESVVNE
-157 LRGDP
+157 LRGAP

-182 IQREIITIKSVV
+182 IQREDIRIKSVV
-194 LVEELQE
+194 LVEELE
-201 KIGYISMRRTRFSE
+201 DKIGYISMRRTRFSE

-229 RVEGL
+229 QVEGL

-257 PQGVPIVKIKE
+257 PQGAPIVEIKE
-268 RDGRREEVKYSHR
+268 REGRREEVKYAHR
-281 HSIARNVP
+281 HSIARNIP
-289 LVVLIDEG
+289 LVVMIDEG

-304 VAGAIQDNDRG
+304 VAGAVQDNDRG
-315 VVVGAASFGKGSVQ
+315 VIVGAASFGKGSVQ
-329 TIFDLREREDE
+329 TIFDLQTAFDLREET

-356 RSIHREQDIARP
+356 RSIHREQEVAKP
-368 VHRVLFG
+368 VHRILFG

-387 IFRSENRA
+387 ILRSESRA
-395 KALSALQSHFDMD
+395 KALSALQSHFDMN
-408 SESAE
+408 SEAAE

-419 LGDLVGKSK
+419 LGDLAGKYK
-428 RGAAGLPDSIAN
+428 MGAAGLPDSISN
-440 RTYYTLRGRK
+440 RTYYTQRGRK

-455 GIKPDIRVESEP
+455 GIRPDISVEAEP

-472 QELERRRLFFDF
+472 QDLERRRLFFDF
-484 VIDYVSTDSSWAEEH
+484 VIDYVSADSSWVEEH
-499 PDLTVSDEMVEGF
+499 PNLTVSDEMVEGF
-512 MEFVQDRSLDQ
+512 MEFVCTKNRSLYQ
-523 GQKGLNQIEELE
+523 GPEGLSQIADLE
-535 DLAKKMDWGEKV
+535 DLAEGMDWGETA
-547 QESIHQLRAAVMQ
+547 QESIRQLRTAVTQ
-560 EWERRHSSELE
+560 EWERRYSSELE
-571 PYVKG
+571 PHIKN

-590 AQLLEDL
+590 AQLLEEL
-597 QQDVQLAK
+597 QEDVQLAR
-605 AIEVLADQD
+605 AVEVLADQD

>member
-1 MVSRGE
+1 
-7 KVIMRNILV
+7 MRHLLA
-16 GLIFLFTSGS
+16 GLIFLLASGGV
-26 AIRAATTEDPYAEVN
+26 IHAATTEDPYAEVN

-53 ILENYYS
+53 ILENYYAR
-60 SLDQEEIMS
+60 LDQEDVMS

-91 RQLRQDTTGKFA
+91 RQLRQDTTGKFT

-122 EGTPAFRAGL
+122 EDTPAFRAGL

-157 LRGDP
+157 LRGEP

-182 IQREIITIKSVV
+182 IQREDIRIKSVV
-194 LVEELQE
+194 LVEEFKD

-229 RVEGL
+229 QIEGL

-257 PQGVPIVKIKE
+257 PQGVPIVSIKE
-268 RDGRREEVKYSHR
+268 REGRRDEVKYAHR
-281 HSIARNVP
+281 PAIVRDIP

-315 VVVGAASFGKGSVQ
+315 VIVGAASFGKGSVQ
-329 TIFDLREREDE
+329 TIFDLREREEE

-356 RSIHREQDIARP
+356 RSIHREQDMAKP

-387 IFRSENRA
+387 VLRSENRA
-395 KALSALQSHFDMD
+395 KALSALQSRFDMT

-419 LGDLVGKSK
+419 LGDLAGKSK
-428 RGAAGLPDSIAN
+428 IGAAGLPDSISS
-440 RTYYTLRGRK
+440 RTYYTQRGRK

-455 GIKPDIRVESEP
+455 GIRPDISVEAEP

-484 VIDYVSTDSSWAEEH
+484 VIDYVSADSSWAEEH

-512 MEFVQDRSLDQ
+512 MEFVQDRRLHQ
-523 GQKGLNQIEELE
+523 GQEGLSQIADLE
-535 DLAKKMDWGEKV
+535 DLAKKMNWGETA
-547 QESIHQLRAAVMQ
+547 QESIHQLRAAVTQ
-560 EWERRHSSELE
+560 EWVRRYSSKLE
-571 PYVKG
+571 PYIKS

-585 FKGRK
+585 FRGRK
-590 AQLLEDL
+590 AQLLEEL
-597 QQDVQLAK
+597 QEDVQLAK

-623 EAK
+623 ETK

>member
-1 MVSRGE
+1 
-7 KVIMRNILV
+7 MRHLLA
-16 GLIFLFTSGS
+16 GLIFLLASGGV
-26 AIRAATTEDPYAEVN
+26 IHAATTEDPYAEVN

-53 ILENYYS
+53 ILENYYAR
-60 SLDQEEIMS
+60 LDQEDVMS

-91 RQLRQDTTGKFA
+91 RQLRQDTTGKFT

-122 EGTPAFRAGL
+122 EDTPAFRAGL
-132 RPGDLIVAIEGK
+132 RPGDLIVSIEGK

-157 LRGDP
+157 LRGEP

-182 IQREIITIKSVV
+182 IQREDIRIKSVV
-194 LVEELQE
+194 LVEEFKD

-229 RVEGL
+229 QIEGL

-257 PQGVPIVKIKE
+257 PQGVPIVSIKE
-268 RDGRREEVKYSHR
+268 REGRRDEVKYAHR
-281 HSIARNVP
+281 PAIVRDIP

-315 VVVGAASFGKGSVQ
+315 VIVGASSFGKGSVQ
-329 TIFDLREREDE
+329 TIFDLREREEE

-356 RSIHREQDIARP
+356 RSIHREQDMAKP

-387 IFRSENRA
+387 VLRSENRA
-395 KALSALQSHFDMD
+395 KALSALQSRFDMT

-419 LGDLVGKSK
+419 LGDLAGKSK
-428 RGAAGLPDSIAN
+428 IGAAGLPDSISS
-440 RTYYTLRGRK
+440 RTYYTQRGRK

-455 GIKPDIRVESEP
+455 GIRPDISVEAEP

-484 VIDYVSTDSSWAEEH
+484 VIDYVSADSSWAEEH

-512 MEFVQDRSLDQ
+512 MEFVQDRRLHQ
-523 GQKGLNQIEELE
+523 GQEGLSQIADLE
-535 DLAKKMDWGEKV
+535 DLAKKMNWGETA
-547 QESIHQLRAAVMQ
+547 QESIHQLRAAVTQ
-560 EWERRHSSELE
+560 EWVRRYSSKLE
-571 PYVKG
+571 PYIKS

-585 FKGRK
+585 FRGRK
-590 AQLLEDL
+590 AQLLEEL
-597 QQDVQLAK
+597 QEDVQLAK

-623 EAK
+623 ETK

>member
-1 MVSRGE
+1 
-7 KVIMRNILV
+7 MRHILV
-16 GLIFLFTSGS
+16 GLICLFSSRGS
-26 AIRAATTEDPYAEVN
+26 IHAATTEDPYAEVN

-78 LDPYSEYYDEEGL
+78 LDPYSEYFDEEGL

-122 EGTPAFRAGL
+122 EDAPAFRAGL
-132 RPGDLIVAIEGK
+132 RPGDLIVAVEGK

-157 LRGDP
+157 LRGNP
-162 GTKVAISVATHLGAT
+162 STKVAISVATHLGAT

-182 IQREIITIKSVV
+182 IQREIIRIKSVV
-194 LVEELQE
+194 LVEELKG

-242 GGLFSQATQV
+242 GGLFRQAAQV

-257 PQGVPIVKIKE
+257 PQGVPIVSIKE
-268 RDGRREEVKYSHR
+268 REGRREEVEYSHR
-281 HSIARNVP
+281 HSIARDIP

-315 VVVGAASFGKGSVQ
+315 VIVGAASFGKGSVQ
-329 TIFDLREREDE
+329 TIFDLREEAP
-340 SSALKLTTAL
+340 SALKLTTAL

-356 RSIHREQDIARP
+356 RSIHREQDISRP

-387 IFRSENRA
+387 VLRSENRA

-413 SILLIR
+413 SVLLIR

-428 RGAAGLPDSIAN
+428 IEAAGLPDSISS
-440 RTYYTLRGRK
+440 RTYYTQRGRK

-455 GIKPDIRVESEP
+455 IKPDISIKPEP

-484 VIDYVSTDSSWAEEH
+484 VIDYVSTDSSWDEEH
-499 PDLTVSDEMVEGF
+499 PGLTVSDEMVRSF
-512 MEFVQDRSLDQ
+512 MEFVRTKDRSLNQ
-523 GQKGLNQIEELE
+523 RREGLSQIEELE
-535 DLAKKMDWGEKV
+535 DLAEEMAWGKAA
-547 QESIHQLRAAVMQ
+547 QESIHQLKAAVRQ
-560 EWERRHSSELE
+560 EWDQRYSRKLE
-571 PYVKG
+571 PYIKS
-576 ALRRELILR
+576 ALRRELVLR
-585 FKGRK
+585 FRGRK
-590 AQLLEDL
+590 AQLLEEL
-597 QQDVQLAK
+597 QEDAQLAK
-605 AIEVLADQD
+605 AIEVLGDQN
-614 QYLGVLAAE
+614 QYLGVLDVE
-623 EAK
+623 KAK

>member
-1 MVSRGE
+1 MRPILMGLICLFASRGA
-7 KVIMRNILV
+7 
-16 GLIFLFTSGS
+16 TH
-26 AIRAATTEDPYAEVN
+26 AATTEDPYAEVN

-60 SLDQEEIMS
+60 SLDQEKIMS

-78 LDPYSEYYDEEGL
+78 LDPYSEYFDEEGL

-122 EGTPAFRAGL
+122 EDTPAFRAGL
-132 RPGDLIVAIEGK
+132 RPGDLIVAVEGK

-182 IQREIITIKSVV
+182 IQRQIIRIKSVA
-194 LVEELQE
+194 LVEEL
-201 KIGYISMRRTRFSE
+201 KGKMGYISMRRTRFSE

-257 PQGVPIVKIKE
+257 PQGVPIVSIKE
-268 RDGRREEVKYSHR
+268 REGRREEVKYSHR
-281 HSIARNVP
+281 HSIARDIP

-315 VVVGAASFGKGSVQ
+315 VIVGAASFGKGSVQ
-329 TIFDLREREDE
+329 TIFDLREEA

-387 IFRSENRA
+387 VLRSEDRA
-395 KALSALQSHFDMD
+395 KALSTLQSHFDMD

-413 SILLIR
+413 SILLLR

-428 RGAAGLPDSIAN
+428 IGPAGLSDSIAN
-440 RTYYTLRGRK
+440 RTYYTQRGRQ

-455 GIKPDIRVESEP
+455 GIKPDITVKPEP
-467 FPPYV
+467 FPLYV

-484 VIDYVSTDSSWAEEH
+484 VVDYVSTDSSWAEEH
-499 PDLTVSDEMVEGF
+499 PSLTVSDEMVNSF
-512 MEFVQDRSLDQ
+512 MKFVRTKDRSLNQ
-523 GQKGLNQIEELE
+523 GQEGLSQLEELA
-535 DLAKKMDWGEKV
+535 DLAEEMDWGTAA
-547 QESIHQLRAAVMQ
+547 QESLHQLQVAVGK
-560 EWERRHSSELE
+560 EWEQRYSSKLE
-571 PYVKG
+571 PYIKS
-576 ALRRELILR
+576 ALRRELVLR
-585 FKGRK
+585 FRGRK
-590 AQLLEDL
+590 AQLLEEL
-597 QQDVQLAK
+597 QEDVQLAK
-605 AIEVLADQD
+605 AIEVLGDQD
-614 QYLGVLAAE
+614 KYLGVLATE

>member
-1 MVSRGE
+1 
-7 KVIMRNILV
+7 MRHILV
-16 GLIFLFTSGS
+16 GLIVLVASGGVVH
-26 AIRAATTEDPYAEVN
+26 AATTEDPYAEVN
-41 ASWERFGAVYSR
+41 ASWERFGAIYSR

-60 SLDQEEIMS
+60 SMDQGEIMS
-69 AAIKGMLGQ
+69 AAIEGMLGQ

-91 RQLRQDTTGKFA
+91 RQLRQDTTGKFT

-122 EGTPAFRAGL
+122 EDTPAFRAGL
-132 RPGDLIVAIEGK
+132 RPGDLIVAVEGK
-144 STLDMQLESVVNA
+144 STLDMPLESVVNA
-157 LRGDP
+157 LRGP
-162 GTKVAISVATHLGAT
+162 SGTKVSISVATHLGAT
-177 PREVE
+177 SREVE
-182 IQREIITIKSVV
+182 IQREDIRIKSVV
-194 LVEELQE
+194 LAEELE
-201 KIGYISMRRTRFSE
+201 DEIGYISMRRTRFSE

-229 RVEGL
+229 QVEGL

-257 PQGVPIVKIKE
+257 PQGVPIVEIKE
-268 RDGRREEVKYSHR
+268 REGRREEVKYAHR
-281 HSIARNVP
+281 HSIARNIP

-315 VVVGAASFGKGSVQ
+315 VIVGVPSFGKGSVQ
-329 TIFDLREREDE
+329 TIFDLQTTFDLREET
-340 SSALKLTTAL
+340 SALKLTTAL

-356 RSIHREQDIARP
+356 RSIHREQEIAKP

-375 DRELPHQLVMDL
+375 DRELPPQFVMDL
-387 IFRSENRA
+387 VLRSENRA
-395 KALSALQSHFDMD
+395 KALSALQSRFDM
-408 SESAE
+408 SPEAAE

-419 LGDLVGKSK
+419 LGDLAGKSK
-428 RGAAGLPDSIAN
+428 MGAAGLPDTISN
-440 RTYYTLRGRK
+440 RTYYTQRGRK

-455 GIKPDIRVESEP
+455 GIRPDISVESEP
-467 FPPYV
+467 FPSYV

-484 VIDYVSTDSSWAEEH
+484 VIDYASTDSSWAEEH

-512 MEFVQDRSLDQ
+512 MEFVRTKDRSLHQ
-523 GQKGLNQIEELE
+523 GQEGLSQIAELE
-535 DLAKKMDWGEKV
+535 DLAEKMDWGETA
-547 QESIHQLRAAVMQ
+547 QESIRQLRAAVTQ
-560 EWERRHSSELE
+560 EWERRYSSKLE
-571 PYVKG
+571 PYIKS

-585 FKGRK
+585 FRGRK
-590 AQLLEDL
+590 AQLLEEL

-614 QYLGVLAAE
+614 QYLGVLAVE

>member
-1 MVSRGE
+1 
-7 KVIMRNILV
+7 MRHILM
-16 GLIFLFTSGS
+16 GLIGLFAS
-26 AIRAATTEDPYAEVN
+26 AGTGTICAATTEDPYAEVN

-60 SLDQEEIMS
+60 SLDQGEIMS
-69 AAIKGMLGQ
+69 AAIEGMLGQ

-91 RQLRQDTTGKFA
+91 RQLRQDTTGKFT

-122 EGTPAFRAGL
+122 EDTPAFRAGL

-144 STLDMQLESVVNA
+144 STLDMQLESVVNT
-157 LRGDP
+157 LRGAP
-162 GTKVAISVATHLGAT
+162 GTKVTISVATHLGAT

-182 IQREIITIKSVV
+182 IQREDIRIKSVV
-194 LVEELQE
+194 LVEEFKD

-229 RVEGL
+229 QVEGL

-257 PQGVPIVKIKE
+257 PQGVPIVSIKE
-268 RDGRREEVKYSHR
+268 REGRREEVKYSHR
-281 HSIARNVP
+281 HSIVREIP

-315 VVVGAASFGKGSVQ
+315 VIVGAASFGKGSVQ
-329 TIFDLREREDE
+329 TIFDLREREEE

-356 RSIHREQDIARP
+356 RSIHREQDMAKP
-368 VHRVLFG
+368 VHSVLFG

-387 IFRSENRA
+387 VLRSENRA
-395 KALSALQSHFDMD
+395 KALAALQSRFDMT

-419 LGDLVGKSK
+419 LGELAGKSK
-428 RGAAGLPDSIAN
+428 IGAAGLPDTISS
-440 RTYYTLRGRK
+440 RTYYTQRGRK

-455 GIKPDIRVESEP
+455 GIRPDISVEAEP
-467 FPPYV
+467 FPPYI

-484 VIDYVSTDSSWAEEH
+484 VIDYVSADSSWAEEY

-512 MEFVQDRSLDQ
+512 MGFVQDRSLHQ
-523 GQKGLNQIEELE
+523 GQEGLSQIAELE
-535 DLAKKMDWGEKV
+535 DLAEEMDWGETA
-547 QESIHQLRAAVMQ
+547 QESIDQLRVAVTQ
-560 EWERRHSSELE
+560 EWERRYSSELE
-571 PYVKG
+571 PYIKS

-585 FKGRK
+585 FRGRK
-590 AQLLEDL
+590 AQLLEEL
-597 QQDVQLAK
+597 QEDVQLAK

>member
-1 MVSRGE
+1 
-7 KVIMRNILV
+7 MRHILM
-16 GLIFLFTSGS
+16 GLIGLFASTG
-26 AIRAATTEDPYAEVN
+26 AICAATTEDPYAEVN

-60 SLDQEEIMS
+60 SLDQGEIMS
-69 AAIKGMLGQ
+69 AAIEGMLGQ

-91 RQLRQDTTGKFA
+91 RQLRQDTTGKFT

-122 EGTPAFRAGL
+122 EDTPAFRVGL

-157 LRGDP
+157 LRGAP
-162 GTKVAISVATHLGAT
+162 GTKVAISVASHLGAT

-182 IQREIITIKSVV
+182 IQREDIRIKSVV
-194 LVEELQE
+194 LTEELKD

-229 RVEGL
+229 QVEGL

-257 PQGVPIVKIKE
+257 PQGVPIVSIKE
-268 RDGRREEVKYSHR
+268 REGRRDEVKYAHR
-281 HSIARNVP
+281 HSIARDIP
-289 LVVLIDEG
+289 LVVMIDEG

-315 VVVGAASFGKGSVQ
+315 VIVGAASFGKGSVQ
-329 TIFDLREREDE
+329 TIFDLQTTFDLREDT

-356 RSIHREQDIARP
+356 RSIHREQEIAKP

-375 DRELPHQLVMDL
+375 DRELPHQFVIDL
-387 IFRSENRA
+387 ILRSENRA
-395 KALSALQSHFDMD
+395 KALSALQSRFDMS

-413 SILLIR
+413 SILLTR
-419 LGDLVGKSK
+419 LGDLAGKSK
-428 RGAAGLPDSIAN
+428 IGAAGLPDSISS
-440 RTYYTLRGRK
+440 RTYYTQRGRK

-455 GIKPDIRVESEP
+455 GIRPDISVESEP

-484 VIDYVSTDSSWAEEH
+484 VIDYVSADSSWAEEH
-499 PDLTVSDEMVEGF
+499 PDLTVGDEIVEGF
-512 MEFVQDRSLDQ
+512 MEFVRTKDRSLHQ
-523 GQKGLNQIEELE
+523 GQEGLSQIAELE
-535 DLAKKMDWGEKV
+535 DLAKKMDWGETA
-547 QESIHQLRAAVMQ
+547 QESIHQLRVAVTQ
-560 EWERRHSSELE
+560 EWERRYSSKLE
-571 PYVKG
+571 PYIKS

-585 FKGRK
+585 FRGRK
-590 AQLLEDL
+590 AQLLEEL

-614 QYLGVLAAE
+614 QYLGILAVE

>member
-1 MVSRGE
+1 
-7 KVIMRNILV
+7 MRHILM
-16 GLIFLFTSGS
+16 GLIFLVISGGV
-26 AIRAATTEDPYAEVN
+26 IRAATTEDPYAEVN

-53 ILENYYS
+53 ILENYYAR
-60 SLDQEEIMS
+60 LDQEEVMS
-69 AAIKGMLGQ
+69 AAIKGMLGK
-78 LDPYSEYYDEEGL
+78 LDTYSEFYDEEGL

-116 VVISPI
+116 VVIAPI
-122 EGTPAFRAGL
+122 EDTPAFRAGL
-132 RPGDLIVAIEGK
+132 RPGDLIVAVEGE

-182 IQREIITIKSVV
+182 IQREIIRIKSVV
-194 LVEELQE
+194 LVEELRG
-201 KIGYISMRRTRFSE
+201 KIGYVSMRRTRFSE
-215 HTSSEVEEAIKSLP
+215 YTSSEVEEAVKSLP
-229 RVEGL
+229 QVEGL

-257 PQGVPIVKIKE
+257 PQGVPIVSIKE
-268 RDGRREEVKYSHR
+268 REGGREEVKYSR
-281 HSIARNVP
+281 RQSIARDIP

-315 VVVGAASFGKGSVQ
+315 VIVGTASFGKGSVQ
-329 TIFDLREREDE
+329 TIFDLREEA

-356 RSIHREQDIARP
+356 RSIHREQDMARP

-375 DRELPHQLVMDL
+375 DRELPHQLVIDL
-387 IFRSENRA
+387 ILRSDNRV

-419 LGDLVGKSK
+419 LGDLVGRSK
-428 RGAAGLPDSIAN
+428 IGEAGLLDSISN
-440 RTYYTLRGRK
+440 RTYYTQRGRK

-455 GIKPDIRVESEP
+455 GIKPDISVEQEP
-467 FPPYV
+467 LPLYI
-472 QELERRRLFFDF
+472 QKLERRRLFFDF

-499 PDLTVSDEMVEGF
+499 PSLTVSGEMVKGF
-512 MEFVQDRSLDQ
+512 IEFVRTKDRSLDQ
-523 GQKGLNQIEELE
+523 GQEGLSQIEELE
-535 DLAKKMDWGEKV
+535 DLAEEVDWDKAA
-547 QESIHQLRAAVMQ
+547 QELIHQLRAVVKQ
-560 EWERRHSSELE
+560 EWERQYSSKLE
-571 PYVKG
+571 PYIKN
-576 ALRRELILR
+576 ALRRELVLR
-585 FKGRK
+585 FRGRK
-590 AQLLEDL
+590 AQLLEEL
-597 QQDVQLAK
+597 QEDVQLAK
-605 AIEVLADQD
+605 AVEVLGDQD

-623 EAK
+623 KAE

>member
-1 MVSRGE
+1 
-7 KVIMRNILV
+7 MRHILV
-16 GLIFLFTSGS
+16 GLIFLVTSGGV
-26 AIRAATTEDPYAEVN
+26 IRAATTEDPYAAVN

-60 SLDQEEIMS
+60 SLDQEQIMS
-69 AAIKGMLGQ
+69 AAINGMLGQ
-78 LDPYSEYYDEEGL
+78 LDSYSEYYDEEGL

-122 EGTPAFRAGL
+122 EDTPAFRAGL
-132 RPGDLIVAIEGK
+132 RPGDLIVAVEGK

-215 HTSSEVEEAIKSLP
+215 YTSSEVEEAIKSLP
-229 RVEGL
+229 QVEGL

-257 PQGVPIVKIKE
+257 PRGVPIVSIKE
-268 RDGRREEVKYSHR
+268 REGRREEVKYSHR
-281 HSIARNVP
+281 HSIARDIP

-315 VVVGAASFGKGSVQ
+315 VIVGAASFGKGSVQ
-329 TIFDLREREDE
+329 TIFDLREREEE

-356 RSIHREQDIARP
+356 RSIHREQDIAKP

-387 IFRSENRA
+387 VLRSENRA
-395 KALSALQSHFDMD
+395 KALSALQSHFDMN

-419 LGDLVGKSK
+419 LGDLVGKSMM
-428 RGAAGLPDSIAN
+428 GAAGLPDSMAN
-440 RTYYTLRGRK
+440 RTYYTQRGRK

-499 PDLTVSDEMVEGF
+499 PGLTVSGEMVEGF
-512 MEFVQDRSLDQ
+512 MEFVRTKDRILDQ

-535 DLAKKMDWGEKV
+535 DLAEKMDWGEEV
-547 QESIHQLRAAVMQ
+547 QESIHQLRAAVKQ

-571 PYVKG
+571 PYIKG

-590 AQLLEDL
+590 AQLLEEL

>member
-1 MVSRGE
+1 
-7 KVIMRNILV
+7 MRHLLM
-16 GLIFLFTSGS
+16 GLIFLFTNAT
-26 AIRAATTEDPYAEVN
+26 AIQAAPTEDPYAEVN

-53 ILENYYS
+53 ILENYYAR
-60 SLDQEEIMS
+60 LDQGEVMS

-122 EGTPAFRAGL
+122 EDTPAFRAGL
-132 RPGDLIVAIEGK
+132 RPGDLIVAVEGK

-157 LRGDP
+157 LRGEP
-162 GTKVAISVATHLGAT
+162 GTKVAISVASHLGAT

-194 LVEELQE
+194 LVEELQG
-201 KIGYISMRRTRFSE
+201 KIGYISMRQTRFSE
-215 HTSSEVEEAIKSLP
+215 HTSSEVEEALKSLP

-257 PQGVPIVKIKE
+257 PQGVPIVSIRE
-268 RDGRREEVKYSHR
+268 RDRRREEVKYSHR

-329 TIFDLREREDE
+329 TIFDLREREE
-340 SSALKLTTAL
+340 EASALKLTTAL

-356 RSIHREQDIARP
+356 RSIHREQDIAKP
-368 VHRVLFG
+368 VHSVLFG

-387 IFRSENRA
+387 ILRSENRA

-413 SILLIR
+413 SLLLIR

-428 RGAAGLPDSIAN
+428 MGAAGLPDSMGN
-440 RTYYTLRGRK
+440 QTYYTQRGRK

-455 GIKPDIRVESEP
+455 GIRPDISVESEP

-472 QELERRRLFFDF
+472 QELVRRRLFFDF
-484 VIDYVSTDSSWAEEH
+484 VIDYVSADSSWAEEH
-499 PDLTVSDEMVEGF
+499 PDLTVSDEMVAGF
-512 MEFVQDRSLDQ
+512 MEFVHTKDISLDQ
-523 GQKGLNQIEELE
+523 GQKGLNQIADLE
-535 DLAKKMDWGEKV
+535 DLAEKMDWGEAV
-547 QESIHQLRAAVMQ
+547 QESIQQLRAAVKQ
-560 EWERRHSSELE
+560 EWELRYSSELE
-571 PYVKG
+571 PYIKS

-585 FKGRK
+585 FRGRK
-590 AQLLEDL
+590 AQLLEGL
-597 QQDVQLAK
+597 QEDVQLAK

>member
-1 MVSRGE
+1 
-7 KVIMRNILV
+7 MRHILV
-16 GLIFLFTSGS
+16 GLIFFVASGGV
-26 AIRAATTEDPYAEVN
+26 IHAATTEDPYAEVN

-53 ILENYYS
+53 ILENYYAR
-60 SLDQEEIMS
+60 LDQEGVMS

-78 LDPYSEYYDEEGL
+78 LDSYSEYYDEEGL

-122 EGTPAFRAGL
+122 EDTPAFRAGL
-132 RPGDLIVAIEGK
+132 RPGDLIVSVEGK

-157 LRGDP
+157 LHGEP
-162 GTKVAISVATHLGAT
+162 GTTVAISVATHLGAT
-177 PREVE
+177 PRKVE
-182 IQREIITIKSVV
+182 IQREIIRIKSVV
-194 LVEELQE
+194 LVEEFNG

-257 PQGVPIVKIKE
+257 PQGVPIVSIKE
-268 RDGRREEVKYSHR
+268 REGRREEVKYSHR
-281 HSIARNVP
+281 HSIARDIP

-315 VVVGAASFGKGSVQ
+315 VIVGAASFGKGSVQ
-329 TIFDLREREDE
+329 TIFDLREEE
-340 SSALKLTTAL
+340 AYSALKLTTAL

-375 DRELPHQLVMDL
+375 DRELPYQLVMDL
-387 IFRSENRA
+387 VLRSENRV
-395 KALSALQSHFDMD
+395 KALSALQTHFDMD

-428 RGAAGLPDSIAN
+428 IGAAGLSDSISN
-440 RTYYTLRGRK
+440 RTYYTQRGRK

-455 GIKPDIRVESEP
+455 GIKPDVSVESEL

-499 PDLTVSDEMVEGF
+499 PSLTVSDEMVKSF
-512 MEFVQDRSLDQ
+512 MEFVRTKDRSLDQ
-523 GQKGLNQIEELE
+523 GQEGLIQIEELE
-535 DLAKKMDWGEKV
+535 DLAEEMDWGKDA
-547 QESIHQLRAAVMQ
+547 QELIHQLRAAVKQ
-560 EWERRHSSELE
+560 EGEQQYSSKLE
-571 PYVKG
+571 PYIKS

-585 FKGRK
+585 FRGRK
-590 AQLLEDL
+590 AQLLEEL
-597 QQDVQLAK
+597 QEDVQLAK

>member
-1 MVSRGE
+1 
-7 KVIMRNILV
+7 MRHFLM
-16 GLIFLFTSGS
+16 GLIFLFAS
-26 AIRAATTEDPYAEVN
+26 ANAIQAAPTEDPYAEVN

-53 ILENYYS
+53 ILENYYAR
-60 SLDQEEIMS
+60 LDQREVMS

-122 EGTPAFRAGL
+122 EDTPAFRAGL
-132 RPGDLIVAIEGK
+132 RPGDLIVAVEGK

-157 LRGDP
+157 LRGEP
-162 GTKVAISVATHLGAT
+162 GTKVAISVAPHLGAT

-182 IQREIITIKSVV
+182 IQREIITIRSVV
-194 LVEELQE
+194 LVEELQK
-201 KIGYISMRRTRFSE
+201 KIGYISMRQTRFSE

-257 PQGVPIVKIKE
+257 PQGVPIVSIKE

-315 VVVGAASFGKGSVQ
+315 VVIGAASFGKGSVQ
-329 TIFDLREREDE
+329 TIFDLREREE
-340 SSALKLTTAL
+340 EASALKLTTAL

-356 RSIHREQDIARP
+356 RSIHREQDIAKP
-368 VHRVLFG
+368 VHSVLFG

-387 IFRSENRA
+387 ILRSENRA

-413 SILLIR
+413 SVLLIR

-428 RGAAGLPDSIAN
+428 MGAAGLPDSMGN
-440 RTYYTLRGRK
+440 QTYYTQRGRK

-455 GIKPDIRVESEP
+455 GIRPDISVESEP

-512 MEFVQDRSLDQ
+512 MEFVRTKDIGLDQ
-523 GQKGLNQIEELE
+523 GQKGLNQIADLE
-535 DLAKKMDWGEKV
+535 DLAEKMDWGEAA
-547 QESIHQLRAAVMQ
+547 QESIQQLRAAVKQ
-560 EWERRHSSELE
+560 EWERRYSSELE
-571 PYVKG
+571 PYIKS

-585 FKGRK
+585 FRGRK
-590 AQLLEDL
+590 AQLLEGL
-597 QQDVQLAK
+597 QEDVQLAR
-605 AIEVLADQD
+605 AIEVLADRE